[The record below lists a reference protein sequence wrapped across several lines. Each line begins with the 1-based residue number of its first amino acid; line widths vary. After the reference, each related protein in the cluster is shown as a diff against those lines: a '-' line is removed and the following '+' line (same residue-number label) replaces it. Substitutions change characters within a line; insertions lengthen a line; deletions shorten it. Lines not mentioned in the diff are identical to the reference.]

1 MTSAEL
7 FAPLTQLSEEETLFQ
22 ASVRRFARE
31 RLAPHA
37 RAMDEAGVFRKEL
50 LQELFDLGL
59 MGIEVPEEFGGQ
71 GGTFFQSILAIEEL
85 ARVDPSAAV
94 IVDVQNTLF
103 HNAILRLGQR
113 RTEAAAGC
121 RARRKTLWR
130 VMLFR
135 KPAPARTRSPWPL
148 AQSKMDDGYR
158 LTGRKLWITNAAEAG
173 FFLLFANVNP
183 ALGYKGI
190 TAFLVER
197 EFPGFQVGKKE
208 DKLGIR
214 ASSTCELILD
224 DCRVPMANVVGEVG
238 KGYKVAIE
246 TLNEGRI
253 GIGAQMLGLA
263 QGALDHALAYAQ
275 QRKQFGSPIAEF
287 QGVQFELAEM
297 AVDVEATR
305 LMVYNAARLHDAG
318 RPFLTEAAMCKYFA
332 SQVAERVASRAVEV
346 LGGVGFTKDYPVEK
360 LYRDAKIGRI
370 YEGTSNMQK
379 MTIAKQILG
388 NAPHDRS
395 DDGLS
400 ADAHAHPGALRQ
412 NLSDAGKSPAASTTA
427 RCTAIPIAIFTGAF
441 IASRTRSRAWECRPA
456 IASGRCAGT
465 ARAIWNCISRF
476 PARAACCTPST
487 CASPPTNWRT
497 SSTTPRTASSS
508 STPRCF
514 PILEPIRDRVEN
526 GPPALSC

>member
-1 MTSAEL
+1 MSHEQLLVAAESGMIRS
-7 FAPLTQLSEEETLFQ
+7 PLTQLSEEETLFQ
-22 ASVRRFARE
+22 ASVRRFALE
-31 RLAPHA
+31 RLAPHV
-37 RAMDEAGVFRKEL
+37 RAMDDAGVFRRDL
-50 LQELFDLGL
+50 LQEFFDLGL
-59 MGIEVPEEFGGQ
+59 MAVEVPEEFGGQ

-103 HNAILRLGQR
+103 LNAILHWGTAEQKR
-113 RTEAAAGC
+113 RWLPRAAKDTVASYALSEAGSGSDAFALAT
-121 RARRKTLWR
+121 RA
-130 VMLFR
+130 VEH
-135 KPAPARTRSPWPL
+135 A
-148 AQSKMDDGYR
+148 DGDGYS

-183 ALGYKGI
+183 AQGYKGI

-197 EFPGFQVGKKE
+197 DFPGFQVGKKE

-224 DCRVPMANVVGEVG
+224 GCRVPKANVVGKVG
-238 KGYKVAIE
+238 KGYKIAIE

-275 QRKQFGSPIAEF
+275 QRKQFGKAIADF

-379 MTIAKQILG
+379 LTIAKQLLG
-388 NAPHDRS
+388 K
-395 DDGLS
+395 
-400 ADAHAHPGALRQ
+400 HPA
-412 NLSDAGKSPAASTTA
+412 
-427 RCTAIPIAIFTGAF
+427 
-441 IASRTRSRAWECRPA
+441 
-456 IASGRCAGT
+456 
-465 ARAIWNCISRF
+465 
-476 PARAACCTPST
+476 
-487 CASPPTNWRT
+487 
-497 SSTTPRTASSS
+497 
-508 STPRCF
+508 
-514 PILEPIRDRVEN
+514 
-526 GPPALSC
+526 